1 MVCIDIIENIKS
13 LFFNVNKFFFIYIG
27 IVKTWM
33 AHDRYLPNSLR
44 ILLKRFLD
52 ITTPPTPNL
61 LRYFASIA
69 TNPNEQAQLNLL
81 ASVNTTLIFNF
92 KKFYYQK
99 YKKQK
104 KFYIGFSSIRGL
116 ETLEIP

>member
-1 MVCIDIIENIKS
+1 MVCIDFIENIKS
-13 LFFNVNKFFFIYIG
+13 LLFNVNKFFFFIYIG

-69 TNPNEQAQLNLL
+69 TNPKEQAQLNLL
-81 ASVNTTLIFNF
+81 SSVNITLIFNF
-92 KKFYYQK
+92 
-99 YKKQK
+99 
-104 KFYIGFSSIRGL
+104 
-116 ETLEIP
+116 